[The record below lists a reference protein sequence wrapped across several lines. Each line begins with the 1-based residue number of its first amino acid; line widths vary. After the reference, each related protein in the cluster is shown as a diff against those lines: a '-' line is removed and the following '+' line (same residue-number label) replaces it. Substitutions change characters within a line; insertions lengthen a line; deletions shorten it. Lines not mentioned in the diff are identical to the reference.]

1 MFGIIKGIWIEL
13 SDKVKAVI
21 TSLFVISLVQI
32 TCSYI
37 LTFVFVYECSNT
49 ISLVANLIILGLIY
63 LISNFRGK

>member
-37 LTFVFVYECSNT
+37 LPFVFVYECSNT

-63 LISNFRGK
+63 FISNFRGK

>member
-1 MFGIIKGIWIEL
+1 MFGIIKGIWLEL

-37 LTFVFVYECSNT
+37 LPFVFVYECSKT
-49 ISLVANLIILGLIY
+49 ISLVANIIILGLIY
-63 LISNFRGK
+63 FISNFRGK